1 MRELYHVPLSPFC
14 RKVRIALKEK
24 GLPFALKIENVWE
37 RREEFLVMNPAGKVP
52 VLVEADGTEL
62 ADSQAIVE
70 YLQEVQPQPDLL
82 GATPGQRAETR
93 RLVAWFDE
101 KMYVEA
107 TVNLFGEKVQKRFLG
122 NGEPDSAT
130 VRAGL
135 ANVKIH
141 LDYIA
146 FLVER
151 RTWLAGGSFSLA
163 DVAAAAHFS
172 CIDYI
177 GDVPW
182 SHQEA
187 ARDWYARVKSRPSFQ
202 PLLDDRLPGLRPVSH
217 YDDLDF

>member
-1 MRELYHVPLSPFC
+1 MRELFHVPLSPFC

-24 GLPFALKIENVWE
+24 GLPFDLKTENVWE
-37 RREEFLVMNPAGKVP
+37 RREEFLHLNPAGKVP
-52 VLVEADGTEL
+52 VLVEADGTPI
-62 ADSQAIVE
+62 ADSTAIVE
-70 YLQEVQPQPDLL
+70 YLQEVQPLPDLL
-82 GATPGQRAETR
+82 GASPAQRAETR

-101 KMYVEA
+101 KMHAEA
-107 TVNLFGEKVQKRFLG
+107 TQNLFGEKVQRRFLG
-122 NGEPDSAT
+122 HGEPDSAT
-130 VRAGL
+130 VRAGM
-135 ANVKIH
+135 ANIRVH

-151 RTWLAGGSFSLA
+151 RSWLAGEQFSLA
-163 DVAAAAHFS
+163 DIAAAAQLS

-182 SHQEA
+182 AHQEA

-202 PLLDDRLPGLRPVSH
+202 PILDDRLPGLRPVSH

>member
-24 GLPFALKIENVWE
+24 GLPFALKTENVWE
-37 RREEFLVMNPAGKVP
+37 RREAFLHLNPAGKVP
-52 VLVEADGTEL
+52 VLVEADGTPI
-62 ADSQAIVE
+62 ADSTAIVE
-70 YLQEVQPQPDLL
+70 YLQEVQPLPDLL
-82 GATPGQRAETR
+82 GASPAQRAETR

-101 KMYVEA
+101 KMHDEA
-107 TVNLFGEKVQKRFLG
+107 TQNLFGEKVQRRFLG
-122 NGEPDSAT
+122 HGQPDSAT

-135 ANVKIH
+135 ANIRVH

-151 RTWLAGGSFSLA
+151 RSWLAGEQFSLA
-163 DVAAAAHFS
+163 DISAAAQLS

-182 SHQEA
+182 AHQEA

-202 PLLDDRLPGLRPVSH
+202 PILDDRLPGLRPVSH